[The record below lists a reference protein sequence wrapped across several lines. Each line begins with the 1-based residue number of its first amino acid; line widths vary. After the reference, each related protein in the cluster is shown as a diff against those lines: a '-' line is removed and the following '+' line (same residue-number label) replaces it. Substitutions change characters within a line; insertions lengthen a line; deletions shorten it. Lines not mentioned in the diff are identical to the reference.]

1 MVTSFQHFQAN
12 PLKYTLEIRHN
23 FIVPKPQYLKTLTLE
38 PRITNFVV
46 LTSRVMTSIRFDD
59 DFMFKTHKIYDVMP
73 ERLLSFEF
81 HAHIVASQLRPQN
94 RFGRS
99 HFRPH
104 LFGSSE
110 HKIHRYFL
118 AWVARDSCAFEE
130 SRSCS
135 PSPRPSP
142 TSGEGEKQVVY
153 G

>member
-59 DFMFKTHKIYDVMP
+59 DFMLETHKIYNVMP
-73 ERLLSFEF
+73 ERLLSFKF
-81 HAHIVASQLRPQN
+81 YVHIFTSQFRPQN
-94 RFGRS
+94 CFGWG
-99 HFRPH
+99 HGGTH

-110 HKIHRYFL
+110 QDVHKYF
-118 AWVARDSCAFEE
+118 VARVARNSCAFKEDLL
-130 SRSCS
+130 
-135 PSPRPSP
+135 
-142 TSGEGEKQVVY
+142 
-153 G
+153 